1 MSSNRSHRALR
12 GAVAAGLLACG
23 AAVAHAEQMMPERFA
38 LLEQPQIA
46 SVCAA
51 AMNARGDQAV
61 RNEDAMDSERL
72 TALQQYM
79 FARRVW
85 MLDAH
90 LDDASLERWA
100 RSFDSQS
107 AAERSVQSSYCFDA
121 AVARVD
127 AMPEHEVWRL
137 RADGYGAAQTMW
149 TRHRAATRAEGP
161 SASAITPGG

>member
-38 LLEQPQIA
+38 LLEQPEIA
-46 SVCAA
+46 SVCVAA
-51 AMNARGDQAV
+51 LNARGDQAV

-85 MLDAH
+85 MLDAN
-90 LDDASLERWA
+90 LDDASLARWA
-100 RSFDSQS
+100 RSFHSQS

-127 AMPEHEVWRL
+127 AMPEHDAWRL
-137 RADGYGAAQTMW
+137 RADAYGSAQTMW
-149 TRHRAATRAEGP
+149 ARHRAATGAERT
-161 SASAITPGG
+161 SANAVAPGG

>member
-12 GAVAAGLLACG
+12 FVVAAGLLACG
-23 AAVAHAEQMMPERFA
+23 ATVAHAEPMRPERFA

-51 AMNARGDQAV
+51 AMHARAEQAL

-72 TALQQYM
+72 TALQQYL
-79 FARRVW
+79 FARQVW
-85 MLDAH
+85 MLDVR

-100 RSFDSQS
+100 RSFESQS

-127 AMPEHEVWRL
+127 AMPEHDVWRL
-137 RADGYGAAQTMW
+137 RADGYGAAQMTW
-149 TRHRAATRAEGP
+149 ARHRASHRG
-161 SASAITPGG
+161 